1 MPTRAI
7 MTEASYH
14 VVHSLPENCSRGKR
28 VRNGQ
33 AGLMPVESFRRTL
46 GIAGYASFLAVA
58 IAGISGP
65 YVDGAMELTVL
76 RRFAEQPA
84 FDAARY
90 RYAAVRSP
98 ESDVPIRVSPDV
110 AVLIEQHRAA
120 LAALTVAVPE
130 AICR

>member
-1 MPTRAI
+1 
-7 MTEASYH
+7 MTEASDNF
-14 VVHSLPENCSRGKR
+14 VHLLPENCSRAEW

-33 AGLMPVESFRRTL
+33 TGLTSAESLRRTL

-58 IAGISGP
+58 ITGISGL
-65 YVDGAMELTVL
+65 YVDGAVEQTVL

-90 RYAAVRSP
+90 RNAAGRSAD
-98 ESDVPIRVSPDV
+98 SDVPIRVSPDV